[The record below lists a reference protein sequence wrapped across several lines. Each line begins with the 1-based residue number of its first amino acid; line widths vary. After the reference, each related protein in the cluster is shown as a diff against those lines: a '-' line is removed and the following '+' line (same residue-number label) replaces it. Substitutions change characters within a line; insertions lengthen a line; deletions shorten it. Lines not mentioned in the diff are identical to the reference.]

1 MGSTQEEVNALLL
14 ELEQRGEGDFEK
26 FVAGSSGPKHTVQLS
41 QPFYMAQHE
50 VTLSQFRRF
59 VEATDYHTTLED
71 APAPGYTWKS
81 WDVEGPPENQ
91 PVWGVSW
98 EDARAFCRWLSDQHN
113 RLYSLPTEAQ
123 WEYACRA
130 GSQTL
135 WTFGDDPVLLESY
148 AVYGDR
154 QATAPSPVGSKQP
167 NAFGLYDMHGNVN
180 EWCLDWHSRDFY
192 SKPAAGFDPI
202 CANKMEDPA
211 SGRVVRGGSWN
222 LAAWWSRSSVRA
234 YDFPAT
240 PSGQRIP
247 RGHCRPPERH
257 SRRFRKGVRVR
268 LTLPV
273 LLSFRVRA
281 VE

>member
-1 MGSTQEEVNALLL
+1 MSRGS
-14 ELEQRGEGDFEK
+14 
-26 FVAGSSGPKHTVQLS
+26 AGK
-41 QPFYMAQHE
+41 
-50 VTLSQFRRF
+50 
-59 VEATDYHTTLED
+59 
-71 APAPGYTWKS
+71 PGRCGAS
-81 WDVEGPPENQ
+81 V
-91 PVWGVSW
+91 W

-240 PSGQRIP
+240 PAQA
-247 RGHCRPPERH
+247 
-257 SRRFRKGVRVR
+257 KG
-268 LTLPV
+268 
-273 LLSFRVRA
+273 FRVA
-281 VE
+281 IVGHLKDIPAASVKESE